1 MQVRGKGDCPGG
13 KLRARTLSFGRL
25 PRYSTSNYLVTM
37 AQLRDFVMER
47 WQSIHENQVDFNL
60 SESGVHPVALAKL
73 LDMGGVISLGDTPL
87 GYGQSNGTEELRARI
102 AALYANADIDQIVV
116 GNGSAE
122 VNFAALW
129 ELIEPGDEAVIIT
142 PTYMQSAAL
151 VESLGG
157 VVREVWLREEAG
169 WQPDP
174 DLITSAVNDRTRVIV
189 VTNPNNPTGAVLS
202 QESRVAIRAAAERVG
217 AWILADE
224 VYTGAEV
231 EGGETPS
238 FFDPD
243 ARIIATGSLSKA
255 YGLPGLRIGWAAT
268 TVEMAE
274 RIWAR
279 KDYTTISPGQL
290 TDRLATIALD
300 SNIRPRL
307 LQRAR
312 SHIRTGLEILENW
325 LGEEGIFHY
334 RRPDAGAILFARYQL
349 PITSSELAER
359 LRAEKSVLIVP
370 GDHFGIDQYLRFGIG
385 IPAEAL
391 NGGLGRFSELLRD
404 LRGGR

>member
-1 MQVRGKGDCPGG
+1 
-13 KLRARTLSFGRL
+13 
-25 PRYSTSNYLVTM
+25 M
-37 AQLRDFVMER
+37 AQIRDFVMER

-73 LDMGGVISLGDTPL
+73 LDMGGIISLGDTPL

-102 AALYANADIDQIVV
+102 ATLYANADLDHIVV
-116 GNGSAE
+116 ANGGAE
-122 VNFAALW
+122 ANFAALW
-129 ELIEPGDEAVIIT
+129 ELIEPGDEAVIVT
-142 PTYMQSAAL
+142 PSYMQSAA
-151 VESLGG
+151 VIESLGG
-157 VVREVWLREEAG
+157 VVREVWLREENG

-174 DLITSAVNDRTRVIV
+174 DEIARAINERTRVIV
-189 VTNPNNPTGAVLS
+189 VTNPNNPTGSVLAA
-202 QESRVAIRAAAERVG
+202 EPRAAIRNAAERVG

-231 EGGETPS
+231 NGAETPS
-238 FFDPD
+238 FFDPE
-243 ARIIATGSLSKA
+243 ARVIATGSLSKA
-255 YGLPGLRIGWAAT
+255 YGLPGLRIGWAITNA
-268 TVEMAE
+268 EMAE
-274 RIWAR
+274 RIWSR

-312 SHIRTGLEILENW
+312 SHIRTGLEIIENW
-325 LGEEGIFHY
+325 LGAEALFHY

-349 PITSSELAER
+349 PINSTELAQR

-370 GDHFGIDQYLRFGIG
+370 GDHFGIDHYLRFGFG
-385 IPAEAL
+385 IPAEVLTGAL
-391 NGGLGRFSELLRD
+391 ARFSELLAE